1 MSYREAGTPLAGGVP
16 KTQEVATTFNHI
28 NSSALKENRKSL
40 LSGSWNH
47 PETRTQLQTYLDL
60 GLTPIPLRG
69 KIPIVKWVHGSWAP
83 KKIDD
88 LNRYKN
94 CVNWGLKTGGNFA
107 VIDFD
112 NENAFFTF
120 AEANVENLPKNIPV
134 VKTGRGYHVWFR
146 PTQPLRDMHFDGIDL
161 KGTGGMVVVPPSIHP
176 KYNRRYQFIWGVEDG
191 IPELDISKLKFPGLK
206 RKSNKAA
213 PGNTG
218 NDNDNTGIPT
228 DKPRFDFNLIRGGV
242 SEGERHSTLVSYIG
256 HLIWRGL
263 SKEEITVL
271 ATDWN
276 EKNQPP
282 LLEEEV
288 VATVNYCYQAYS
300 KKNVRDTKNVPNVT
314 LNNLN
319 SVLVETKSYP
329 EITHRHTPFIP
340 ESPLPTQAPVDSH
353 DPANVWDTESLPLP
367 DNEQCGKKRAIMRRG
382 REYMSVSFF
391 CGRWCCPRCGPFFR
405 QRWIEHL
412 TTKTAGADLYV
423 TEINEDDWPRIRR
436 AINRLE
442 SDYMKIKSGSVF
454 KLITDKPLKNS
465 TALLSEQLKGYLE
478 TAIPNTA
485 YKCPISTSR
494 NWRREKNTK
503 KENDYVTV
511 TQSWLP
517 VKDQTEVAQE
527 LGATIV
533 KHARWISPIDVDE
546 AEWAEQY
553 KDEIQKRERSMAWF
567 LKNNDYTD
575 EIRSYLNQQYAED
588 AINDEAGDGDFMD
601 RQLLEVG

>member
-1 MSYREAGTPLAGGVP
+1 MTSD
-16 KTQEVATTFNHI
+16 F
-28 NSSALKENRKSL
+28 
-40 LSGSWNH
+40 
-47 PETRTQLQTYLDL
+47 
-60 GLTPIPLRG
+60 TPIPLRG
-69 KIPIVKWVHGSWAP
+69 KIPIVKWIHGNWAP
-83 KKIDD
+83 KTIDD
-88 LNRYKN
+88 LSRYKN
-94 CVNWGLKTGGNFA
+94 CVNWGLKTGDNFA

-112 NENAFFTF
+112 NQTAFFTF
-120 AEANVENLPKNIPV
+120 AEANAENLPKNIPV

-213 PGNTG
+213 AGRNGGNSKDTDNAG
-218 NDNDNTGIPT
+218 NAGDNNDNTGIPT
-228 DKPRFDFNLIRGGV
+228 DKPRFDFDLIRGGV

-256 HLIWRGL
+256 HLIWREL

-276 EKNQPP
+276 QHNQPP
-282 LLEEEV
+282 LSEEEV
-288 VATVNYCYQAYS
+288 VATVNYCYQAYA

-329 EITHRHTPFIP
+329 EITHRHTPFTL
-340 ESPLPTQAPVDSH
+340 ESPLPTSTPIASH
-353 DPANVWDTESLPLP
+353 DPAAAWQTENLPLP
-367 DNEQCGKKRAIMRRG
+367 DNELCGKKRAIMRKG

-391 CGRWCCPRCGPFFR
+391 CGRWSCHRCGPYFR
-405 QRWIEHL
+405 RRWIDHIA
-412 TTKTAGADLYV
+412 TKTAGTNLYT
-423 TEINEDDWPRIRR
+423 TEISEADWPRVRR

-442 SDYMKIKSGSVF
+442 ADYMKITSGSIF
-454 KLITDKPLKNS
+454 KLITDKPLKDS
-465 TALLSEQLKGYLE
+465 AALSQTSVRGYLE
-478 TAIPNTA
+478 SAIPTTA
-485 YKCPISTSR
+485 AKCPISTSR
-494 NWRREKNTK
+494 NWRREKNVK
-503 KENDYVTV
+503 KSGDYIAVTR
-511 TQSWLP
+511 SWLP

-533 KHARWISPIDVDE
+533 KHARWLSPKDADE
-546 AEWAEQY
+546 EEWAKQF

-575 EIRSYLNQQYAED
+575 EIREYLMQEYAAD
-588 AINDEAGDGDFMD
+588 AINDEDSSRAFVE
-601 RQLLEVG
+601 QQFLEVG